1 MTQVSPSE
9 QAAFKQPRS
18 TRGATR
24 DTADAEQGYV
34 LRFPP
39 AAQSERSSFSAAG
52 EAGAEAL
59 SQSRKHDIPCY
70 QWEERLIEKCV

>member
-9 QAAFKQPRS
+9 QVAFRQPCS
-18 TRGATR
+18 TGGATG
-24 DTADAEQGYV
+24 DTADAEQGYTLASHLLPKASGAV
-34 LRFPP
+34 
-39 AAQSERSSFSAAG
+39 SAAG
-52 EAGAEAL
+52 EPGAEAL